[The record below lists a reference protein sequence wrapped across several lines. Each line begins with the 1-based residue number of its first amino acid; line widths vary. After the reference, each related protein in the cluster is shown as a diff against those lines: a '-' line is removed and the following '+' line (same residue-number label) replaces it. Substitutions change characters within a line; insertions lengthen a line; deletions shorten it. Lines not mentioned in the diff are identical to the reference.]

1 MREIILAHTI
11 GSAPIVELALAAIL
25 LLAVVPMIGATKRIS
40 SARNVAQRLIGTEW
54 RRKKG

>member
-25 LLAVVPMIGATKRIS
+25 LLAVVPMIGATKRTS
-40 SARNVAQRLIGTEW
+40 SARNVAPRLIGTEW